1 MSNPPPR
8 QRSIRWLFAGVVI
21 ALALSLTD
29 CETDGGVAA
38 RTQEKSKAYAPLKT
52 WQKKL
57 IDAGV
62 ISQGFTPDMV
72 YMAMG
77 KPTTVEKKELPEG
90 HAEMWIYTHYYPNV
104 DAIHGFQHANFTTE
118 SAYQPQRALTQTV
131 AGVYPNDLGAK
142 QEPMGMDRNGN
153 ESIAKTGVAQ
163 GGSMEPADLRS
174 YTLKVLFA
182 GDKVVQIG
190 ADQNVH

>member
-1 MSNPPPR
+1 M
-8 QRSIRWLFAGVVI
+8 FAGVVI

-38 RTQEKSKAYAPLKT
+38 RTQEKSTVCAPLKT

-57 IDAGV
+57 IDAGA

-77 KPTTVEKKELPEG
+77 KPTTVETKELPEG

-104 DAIHGFQHANFTTE
+104 DAIHGSTCQLYDRIGLSTT
-118 SAYQPQRALTQTV
+118 
-131 AGVYPNDLGAK
+131 AGVD
-142 QEPMGMDRNGN
+142 
-153 ESIAKTGVAQ
+153 
-163 GGSMEPADLRS
+163 ADGCRRLS
-174 YTLKVLFA
+174 
-182 GDKVVQIG
+182 Q
-190 ADQNVH
+190 